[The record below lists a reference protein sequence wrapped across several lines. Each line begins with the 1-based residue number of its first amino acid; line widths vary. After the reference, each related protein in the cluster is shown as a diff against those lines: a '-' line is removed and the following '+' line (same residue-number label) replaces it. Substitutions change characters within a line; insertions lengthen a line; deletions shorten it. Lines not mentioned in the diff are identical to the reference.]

1 MSMYRFYLTAL
12 MAGMLAACGGGD
24 PVVQS
29 SSGSDDEDDG
39 DTPSTA
45 VEGNTSSFYPLQFFV
60 EGDGYVD
67 EAAFDSIWFNPV
79 IRGYVIAPVNSVSLE
94 PLEAPD
100 IADYS
105 VTINAEPVSV
115 EEQGL
120 MMQKII
126 GLPVALFTTIVI
138 DTSGSNS
145 AAAGVNQTAL
155 IDEVKDFIASAQA
168 SSDETISNQL
178 FYIIAY
184 ANGGSGVEG
193 LLPGFTS
200 NAADLNSALDALLAG
215 DAWEDRGSG
224 SATYE
229 AIVKAVGSYSGS
241 GSSEATTVDLSS
253 DGIPD
258 LRDGYVFNGTYIGG
272 DATQLTGIAVSNIV
286 LVSSG
291 ENTVQETFQ
300 KADAE
305 AALNWQSLLQ
315 FVEAEGTDIVN
326 TSNGEEEEAE
336 QEQATVEASGMP
348 LWYVAVTG
356 SGEEPDSSIAEMAAS
371 TFATN
376 SKAEF
381 SFATD
386 VINAQISSVNNRI
399 KPDNQYLVRYNLFER
414 DGTHDLLFSSVAEE
428 GYTYSL
434 TTELDLTG
442 FAGYGQAQPVV
453 EITGPK
459 NSYLPEGN
467 VSLENVSTLYPAT
480 RWTVASYESADYSWT
495 VGGSPRSANAD
506 GSITISSGDIGQAV
520 VLTNDSLSSG
530 TTTASLTVVQ

>member
-1 MSMYRFYLTAL
+1 MSISRFYLTAL
-12 MAGMLAACGGGD
+12 MAGLLAACGGGD

-29 SSGSDDEDDG
+29 SSGGDDSNDG
-39 DTPSTA
+39 DSPSTV

-67 EAAFDSIWFNPV
+67 EAAFDSIWFNPL

-94 PLEAPD
+94 ALETPD

-105 VTINAEPVSV
+105 VTINEEPVSV

-120 MMQKII
+120 MMQKIV

-138 DTSGSNS
+138 DTSASNS
-145 AAAGVNQTAL
+145 VVAGVNQTTL
-155 IDEVKDFIASAQA
+155 INEVKDLIATAQA
-168 SSDETISNQL
+168 SSNDTIRNQL

-184 ANGGSGVEG
+184 ANAGSGVEG

-200 NAADLNSALDALLAG
+200 NASDLNAALDTLLAA
-215 DAWEDRGSG
+215 DAWDDRGNG

-229 AIVKAVGSYSGS
+229 AIVKAVGSYAGT
-241 GSSEATTVDLSS
+241 GGAEATAVDLSS

-258 LRDGYVFNGTYIGG
+258 LRDRYVFNGTYIGG
-272 DATQLTGIAVSNIV
+272 DATQLTGMAVSNIV
-286 LVSSG
+286 LISSG
-291 ENTVQETFQ
+291 ENTVQETFL

-326 TSNGEEEEAE
+326 TSNGEEEEAD
-336 QEQATVEASGMP
+336 QEQSSVESSGMP

-356 SGEEPDSSIAEMAAS
+356 SGEEPDSSIAGMAAS

-381 SFATD
+381 NFAAD
-386 VINAQISSVNNRI
+386 VINAQISSLNDRV

-442 FAGYGQAQPVV
+442 FGGYGQAQPVV

-480 RWTVASYESADYSWT
+480 RWSVATYEAADYSWT
-495 VGGSPRSANAD
+495 VGGSPRNANAD